1 MKIRIKNCILNEAVE
16 QKIYEFKFSIKVLR
30 KEEEF
35 INFTKL
41 KDIIRGVKN
50 VTIVR
55 TETTPDS
62 TSKYDVKYL
71 VVKAEMEKGDNV
83 DFFLNNVLIPAIK
96 EIPEFSYDK
105 LVSVE
110 KVAER

>member
-1 MKIRIKNCILNEAVE
+1 MKIVIKNNLLKESFQ
-16 QKIYEFKFSIKVLR
+16 QKVYEFKFSIKVLR
-30 KEEEF
+30 QQEEF
-35 INFTKL
+35 INFTKI
-41 KDIIRGVKN
+41 KDTLRGIKN

-55 TETTPDS
+55 TEAGTDS
-62 TSKYDVKYL
+62 SSKYDVKSL
-71 VVKAEMEKGDNV
+71 VVKAEFEKGDDV
-83 DFFLNNVLIPAIK
+83 QFFLNNTLIPAIK

>member
-1 MKIRIKNCILNEAVE
+1 MKIIIKNNLLKESFE

-30 KEEEF
+30 QEEEF
-35 INFTKL
+35 INFTKI
-41 KDIIRGVKN
+41 KDTLRGIKN

-55 TETTPDS
+55 TEAGTDS
-62 TSKYDVKYL
+62 SSKYDVKYL
-71 VVKAEMEKGDNV
+71 HVKAEFEKGDDV
-83 DFFLNNVLIPAIK
+83 QFFLNNTLIPAIK

>member
-1 MKIRIKNCILNEAVE
+1 MKIVIKNNLLKESFQ
-16 QKIYEFKFSIKVLR
+16 QKVYEFKFSIKVLR
-30 KEEEF
+30 QEEEF
-35 INFTKL
+35 INFTKI
-41 KDIIRGVKN
+41 KDTLRGIKN

-55 TETTPDS
+55 TEAGTDS
-62 TSKYDVKYL
+62 SSKYDVKSL
-71 VVKAEMEKGDNV
+71 VVKAEFEKGDDV
-83 DFFLNNVLIPAIK
+83 QFFLNNTLIPAIK